1 MVNKKIALPKYTRK
15 RMKIVGVENYI
26 KESTGEIT
34 EMHVVD
40 FIDRDFNFHKIWL
53 NEIVRSIDLIG
64 NKKVKLAFWIIEN
77 LDKENKLVM
86 TLRQIV
92 KKSGFSYQ
100 TAQRTINALIESD
113 FLIRINTGAYRVN
126 PNALFKGGKN
136 DRFNVLMR
144 YIKESEE
151 SNNESESKAETTET
165 DEKQSNVS

>member
-1 MVNKKIALPKYTRK
+1 MVNKKVALPKYTRK

-86 TLRQIV
+86 TLNQIV

-100 TAQRTINALIESD
+100 TTHRTINALIDSG
-113 FLIRINTGAYRVN
+113 FLVRINNGAYRVN
-126 PNALFKGGKN
+126 PNALFKGGTN
-136 DRFNVLMR
+136 DRFNILMR